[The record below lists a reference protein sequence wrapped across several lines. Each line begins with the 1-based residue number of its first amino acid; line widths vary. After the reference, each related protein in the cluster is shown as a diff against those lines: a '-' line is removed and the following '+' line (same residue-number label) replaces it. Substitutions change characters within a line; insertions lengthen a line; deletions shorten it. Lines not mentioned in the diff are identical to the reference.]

1 MDVQKQGIF
10 LVPNVVFE
18 PAALQSPLDNTA
30 AIANNFLFQVFEF
43 LQRRFLKK
51 KQNQTKINS
60 RPQKVGARSNSL
72 LFRQYNKA
80 RCSIA
85 V

>member
-18 PAALQSPLDNTA
+18 PAALQSPIDNTA

-51 KQNQTKINS
+51 KQITSK
-60 RPQKVGARSNSL
+60 
-72 LFRQYNKA
+72 
-80 RCSIA
+80 
-85 V
+85 